1 MEQENYE
8 KELSYKEMCEAMG
21 DEESKS
27 GNVRKYQLEHWRES
41 YDVEK
46 VGRGKY
52 IIHRALSSDERQMVK
67 DRKNYTNFL
76 QATLLDFV
84 ASSQD
89 VTSVY
94 TYKAIREHLYMV
106 NNNYYPVKY
115 TKEQL
120 DLKLP
125 SQYPDYMAEEMKQI
139 WFNTADAHDEA
150 AIKYALRK
158 LADKRLIS
166 LKESHVFYKQV
177 QIDSS
182 SAVLTMPVLATDEQ
196 ESKFLQVGI
205 DYLNGVGCK
214 TIKDLYGRSKQVQQG
229 YFAALDAFVRSM
241 GYTSYAKAFV
251 VTRAYELKR
260 VAKFFA
266 PEFNQAQVDRYLHS
280 KRFNVIPKVIH
291 KQLVDRLIEMGDKKE
306 G

>member
-1 MEQENYE
+1 MKQENYE
-8 KELSYKEMCEAMG
+8 RALNYKEICEVMG

-27 GNVRKYQLEHWRES
+27 GNVRKYQLEHWREL
-41 YDVEK
+41 YDIEK

-52 IIHRALSSDERQMVK
+52 IIHRELSSDEQQMAK

-94 TYKAIREHLYMV
+94 TYKSIREHLYMV
-106 NNNYYPVKY
+106 NNNYFPVKY
-115 TKEQL
+115 AKE
-120 DLKLP
+120 DVDIKLP
-125 SQYPDYMAEEMKQI
+125 AQYPDYMAEEMKKI

-166 LKESHVFYKQV
+166 IKETHVFYKRV

-182 SAVLTMPVLATDEQ
+182 DVVITMQKLATDEQ
-196 ESKFLQVGI
+196 ESKFLQAGI
-205 DYLNGVGCK
+205 DYLNSVGCK
-214 TIKDLYGRSKQVQQG
+214 SIRELYGRSKQVQQG
-229 YFAALDAFVRSM
+229 YFAALDAFVRSI

-291 KQLVDRLIEMGDKKE
+291 KQLVDRLIETGDKKE